1 MEFIDQLVAIGIPV
15 TLIASIALIIKSWL
29 MLSTIEKVVAGL
41 EPRIRNLEENRV
53 EIENDISEIDGKVD
67 VLKDELGAKITD
79 LTRNVDNLSK
89 YMDTFAQSLGSLRD
103 NHIEWKA
110 AFEKEQTKLFQ
121 MWSSQF
127 EHFTTEMRDLRNAL
141 KK

>member
-29 MLSTIEKVVAGL
+29 MLSTIERVVAGL
-41 EPRIRNLEENRV
+41 EPRIRSLEEKRG
-53 EIENDISEIDGKVD
+53 EFEDDISEINGKVD
-67 VLKDELGAKITD
+67 VLKNEVAERINSLSGNIE
-79 LTRNVDNLSK
+79 NLSK
-89 YMDTFAQSLGSLRD
+89 YMDMFTQSLNGLRD
-103 NHIEWKA
+103 NHAEWKA